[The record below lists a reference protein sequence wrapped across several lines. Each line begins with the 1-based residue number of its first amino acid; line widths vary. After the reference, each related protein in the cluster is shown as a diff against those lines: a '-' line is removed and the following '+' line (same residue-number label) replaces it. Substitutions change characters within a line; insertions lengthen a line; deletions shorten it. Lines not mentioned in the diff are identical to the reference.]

1 MILRSYNPDAIG
13 KGEIVMGN
21 FSFDPNEDDKTNE
34 VLPNGHTRGEYY
46 DQGYSD
52 YDIEF
57 CGLDLP
63 GAPSPVAAGW
73 ILMDFLDGDIDGEID
88 F

>member
-1 MILRSYNPDAIG
+1 MTEQKNISRS
-13 KGEIVMGN
+13 E
-21 FSFDPNEDDKTNE
+21 E

-57 CGLDLP
+57 WNLNQT
-63 GAPSPVAAGW
+63 GAPSPHAAGW
-73 ILMDFLDGDIDGEID
+73 VLDDLMDGDLDGEID
-88 F
+88 LY

>member
-1 MILRSYNPDAIG
+1 MS
-13 KGEIVMGN
+13 N
-21 FSFDPNEDDKTNE
+21 FSFAPNEGDCSEE
-34 VLPNGHTRGEYY
+34 VLPNGYTRGEYY

-57 CGLDLP
+57 WNLNQT
-63 GAPSPVAAGW
+63 GAPSPNAAGW
-73 ILMDFLDGDIDGEID
+73 VLTDLMDDDFDGEID